1 MDLDTPL
8 YWSLGLDIYEL
19 QNSKEELRKFSWQS
33 RLCPS
38 CDRGP
43 RTSVTDADLRDL
55 IKLRNLKYL
64 YLLQTGVTL
73 DGLHEYAM
81 NSKAVIEFEP
91 AVPGHLDKAGME
103 AFIKDVEKRLQI
115 IRELRPG
122 LPEGGI
128 RLHKSEINFFS

>member
-1 MDLDTPL
+1 MDKLESLDLT
-8 YWSLGLDIYEL
+8 
-19 QNSKEELRKFSWQS
+19 
-33 RLCPS
+33 
-38 CDRGP
+38 